1 MTPEV
6 IAIVAIGFVLGGILK
21 GATGVGA
28 PLIAVPLL
36 AAAVDVRFAI
46 VVFSIPNL
54 VPNIWQVWAYRKTLL
69 PRAFIARF
77 VLTGMAGA
85 AVGTWVLA
93 NVHTDWLVLGVAGA
107 LVLYIVLRLA
117 RPGWMLSYER
127 ALPLAPVAGF
137 VAGTMQTAAG
147 LSAPVSIT
155 FLNAMRLRRETFMP
169 TASAF
174 FVGLGLVQL
183 PLLIWYGLLDTHMAA
198 LSAGALIPLVSG
210 MPIGA
215 WLGRKLS
222 QQAFDRI
229 ILGVLSILAAKLIW
243 GAFA

>member
-1 MTPEV
+1 MTTEV
-6 IAIVAIGFVLGGILK
+6 ILIVIIGFVLGGILK

-54 VPNIWQVWAYRKTLL
+54 VPNIWQVWAYRRTLL
-69 PRAFIARF
+69 PAGFIARF
-77 VLTGMAGA
+77 VISGMAGGA
-85 AVGTWVLA
+85 LGTWLLA
-93 NVHTDWLVLGVAGA
+93 QIHTDWLVLGVAGA

-117 RPGWMLSYER
+117 RPGWVLGYER
-127 ALPLAPVAGF
+127 ARGLAPIAGGL
-137 VAGTMQTAAG
+137 AGLMQTAAG

-174 FVGLGLVQL
+174 FVGLGVVQL
-183 PLLIWYGLLDTHMAA
+183 PLLIRFGLLDGKMAV
-198 LSAGALIPLVSG
+198 LSAGALVPLVAG
-210 MPIGA
+210 MPVGA
-215 WLGRKLS
+215 WLGRRMSPVL
-222 QQAFDRI
+222 FDRI
-229 ILGVLSILAAKLIW
+229 ILGVLSILAAKLLW
-243 GAFA
+243 DGVL